1 MAAAFFLLEHV
12 HLTLELG
19 VRGDGTGLHE
29 HHAALDVFLLDAPQ
43 QQTNVV
49 ASHALIEQLAEHFH
63 TGDGGLAGVL
73 DADDFDLFADLDDAA
88 LDPAGG
94 HGAATGDGEDVFHC
108 HQEGLVHF
116 PLRLRNAGVNSRHQF
131 LDLGFPLSLALD
143 GLQAGDLNHG
153 DVVAGEVVAGE
164 QFADLHLH
172 QFDDLFVIDHVALV
186 ECNHQSGNAHLLGQK
201 DVLLGLGH
209 GAVGGGTH
217 QDGAVHLSGTGD
229 HVLHIVR
236 VARAVHV
243 GVVTSLG
250 LVLNVSGVDGDAAL
264 TLFRGAVD
272 VGVVLNFSLTLLG
285 EHVGDRS
292 GEGGLAVVN
301 VADGADVDVG
311 LVPFELLACHGCLK
325 NRGLDLEEFR
335 DQELP

>member
-1 MAAAFFLLEHV
+1 M
-12 HLTLELG
+12 
-19 VRGDGTGLHE
+19 
-29 HHAALDVFLLDAPQ
+29 
-43 QQTNVV
+43 
-49 ASHALIEQLAEHFH
+49 
-63 TGDGGLAGVL
+63 
-73 DADDFDLFADLDDAA
+73 
-88 LDPAGG
+88 
-94 HGAATGDGEDVFHC
+94 
-108 HQEGLVHF
+108 
-116 PLRLRNAGVNSRHQF
+116 
-131 LDLGFPLSLALD
+131 
-143 GLQAGDLNHG
+143 
-153 DVVAGEVVAGE
+153 
-164 QFADLHLH
+164 
-172 QFDDLFVIDHVALV
+172 
-186 ECNHQSGNAHLLGQK
+186 
-201 DVLLGLGH
+201 LLGLGH
-209 GAVGGGTH
+209 RAVGGGTH